1 MIVDCAHYRAGAR
14 QREAPLAVPEAA
26 ACAAQGD
33 GFVWLGIRDPTEQE
47 MREIATSFP
56 VHELAIEDAA
66 SLHQRA
72 KIEDYENHYFV
83 VLRSARYDDEREQV
97 DFGEIHIFAGPGYA
111 ITVRHGEASALGPA
125 RQRLEA
131 RPELVEAGPVSVV
144 WAVLDKVVD
153 DYEPVVEGLTADI
166 EDAEVRVFEGEGD
179 QTERIYFLKREVIEF
194 YRAVHPLLAPLAAI
208 ERGADPRVTADIQN
222 YFRDV
227 NDHAKLVHDEISAQR
242 ELLTSILQ
250 ANLAV
255 LSVRQNEISVRQNET
270 TKQLT
275 LIATIFLPLS
285 FIVGFFGM
293 NFGWLVGHTGS
304 FLVFAIY
311 GLGSLLIACAA
322 LYAWFRRSGY
332 LRAR

>member
-1 MIVDCAHYRAGAR
+1 MIVDCAQYRAGAR
-14 QREAPLAVPEAA
+14 QREAPLSVPEAA

-194 YRAVHPLLAPLAAI
+194 YRAVHPLLGPLAAI

-332 LRAR
+332 LR

>member
-14 QREAPLAVPEAA
+14 QREAPLSVPEAA

-131 RPELVEAGPVSVV
+131 RPELIEAGPVSVV

-166 EDAEVRVFEGEGD
+166 EDAEVRVFEGAGD
-179 QTERIYFLKREVIEF
+179 QTERIYLLKREVIEF
-194 YRAVHPLLAPLAAI
+194 YRAVHPLLGPLAAT

-227 NDHAKLVHDEISAQR
+227 NDHAKLVHDEISSQR

-293 NFGWLVGHTGS
+293 NFGWLVGHIGS

-332 LRAR
+332 FRAR